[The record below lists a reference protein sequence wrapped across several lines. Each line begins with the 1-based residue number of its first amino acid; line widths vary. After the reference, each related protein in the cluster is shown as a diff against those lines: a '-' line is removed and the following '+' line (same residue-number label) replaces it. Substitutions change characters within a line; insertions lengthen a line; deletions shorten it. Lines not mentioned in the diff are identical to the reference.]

1 MHEIFSSLW
10 VVILTS
16 TTLTMVN
23 IVGAYIVRLILC
35 IPTVAHSVYITH
47 EISVHHCLLESSTT
61 HGVRIILLLVVGKVS
76 NVQAIENADS
86 MSFKVTS

>member
-1 MHEIFSSLW
+1 MGG
-10 VVILTS
+10 
-16 TTLTMVN
+16 N
-23 IVGAYIVRLILC
+23 INFNYTNYGKYCGRIYSETYLC